1 MISIHVSISPR
12 SIPMP
17 MKVINIQPRY
27 LIVHSVLISKGIRYG
42 AGLYRGAITT
52 KAIRRAMMR
61 LQQMIKLYLG
71 EHWVARKNSCLQA

>member
-1 MISIHVSISPR
+1 MISIHVTISPR

-27 LIVHSVLISKGIRYG
+27 LIVHSVLISKGIRYE

-52 KAIRRAMMR
+52 KGDSAQVLRPQPDCLIR
-61 LQQMIKLYLG
+61 
-71 EHWVARKNSCLQA
+71 